1 MDKPQYV
8 AFMGSVPSLSTTFL
22 EQIEN
27 PPDLVVKSY
36 APFRR
41 FAVQIADDG
50 MDSFGIE
57 QGDFL
62 IFREQRWPTDEGQ
75 ICLVTFGDEVSIRI
89 LEYIYNPEVTLRVP
103 GEKIPSLE
111 LAPTDF
117 CVIGVLNG
125 VIKEEFAELIYH
137 EEEDFDWGC

>member
-36 APFRR
+36 TPYRR
-41 FAVQIADDG
+41 FAVQIADEG
-50 MDSFGIE
+50 LGSFGIHT
-57 QGDFL
+57 GDYL
-62 IFREQRWPTDEGQ
+62 IFREQRWPTNEGQ
-75 ICLVTFGDEVSIRI
+75 ICLVTFGDEVTIRI
-89 LEYIYNPEVTLRVP
+89 LEYIYNPSVILRIA
-103 GEKIPSLE
+103 GDKIPQLE

-117 CVIGVLNG
+117 CVIGVLDG
-125 VIKEEFAELIYH
+125 VIKEELAKLVYH
-137 EEEDFDWGC
+137 EDEDYDWG